1 MTWSPRALR
10 ALAMLLGGLLLV
22 VGYWWWQGR
31 ARPVITLPDPVP
43 SATPTSSAAGSSAA
57 GSSEAGSSG
66 APVGEVTVH
75 VRGRV
80 QSPGVVTLPSG
91 SRVIDA
97 IEAAGGL
104 RPGSTSGDLNL
115 ARVLVDGEQVAVGVR
130 ASRDSVPASPASGGM
145 ASDAG
150 QAPALLD
157 LNAATATELEALPGI
172 GPVLA
177 QRIVQ
182 WRIDNGRFTDVEVL
196 GEVSGIGDAL
206 MAQLRPLVRV

>member
-1 MTWSPRALR
+1 M
-10 ALAMLLGGLLLV
+10 
-22 VGYWWWQGR
+22 
-31 ARPVITLPDPVP
+31 
-43 SATPTSSAAGSSAA
+43 
-57 GSSEAGSSG
+57 
-66 APVGEVTVH
+66 H

-104 RPGSTSGDLNL
+104 RPGASSGDLNL

-130 ASRDSVPASPASGGM
+130 ASRDTAPTGPAPGGM
-145 ASDAG
+145 ASGVAA
-150 QAPALLD
+150 APLID

>member
-1 MTWSPRALR
+1 MLVAAL
-10 ALAMLLGGLLLV
+10 LIV

-31 ARPVITLPDPVP
+31 MRPVLTIPDAPP
-43 SATPTSSAAGSSAA
+43 SAMATDASVAL
-57 GSSEAGSSG
+57 
-66 APVGEVTVH
+66 GEVTVH

-80 QSPGVVTLPSG
+80 DQPGVVTLPLG

-104 RPGSTSGDLNL
+104 RGKASAGDLNL
-115 ARVLVDGEQVAVGVR
+115 ARVLVDGEQISVGV
-130 ASRDSVPASPASGGM
+130 PAPAAAAPGASGIPPP
-145 ASDAG
+145 ADA
-150 QAPALLD
+150 APALID
-157 LNAATATELEALPGI
+157 LNAASSAELESLPGI

-182 WRIDNGRFTDVEVL
+182 WRLDNGPFTSVEVL

-206 MAQLRPLVRV
+206 MARLRPLVRV